1 MQLDINRAETLKEE
15 AINDWIKYRGLNRAL
30 NIRKTLAK
38 ATKTKKDPYAL
49 KIQVSEDKAALK
61 IQKAYRNHIG
71 RMKTKEEQEGII
83 REYGCRIADVTERI
97 NGFMEE
103 KESIMDRIKQIKEN
117 LNDIEREKYHQEKL
131 MEVYFYIL
139 YFILENY

>member
-1 MQLDINRAETLKEE
+1 M
-15 AINDWIKYRGLNRAL
+15 

-71 RMKTKEEQEGII
+71 RIKTKEEQEGII

-131 MEVYFYIL
+131 MEVYKF
-139 YFILENY
+139 YFILFI